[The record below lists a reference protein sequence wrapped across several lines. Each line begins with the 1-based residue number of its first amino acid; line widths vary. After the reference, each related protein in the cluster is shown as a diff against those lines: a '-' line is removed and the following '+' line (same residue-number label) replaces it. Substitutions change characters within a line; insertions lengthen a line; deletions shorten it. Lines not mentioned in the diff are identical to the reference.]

1 MQNLGLHVRYLR
13 TYKVLFFKNGAMGRP
28 DTSTSSMMTVVE
40 FLNGAGEIK

>member
-28 DTSTSSMMTVVE
+28 DTSTSSMVTVVE
-40 FLNGAGEIK
+40 ILSGAVEIE